1 MWWSKLRAILGV
13 VAGAGFTAHD
23 EALNLL
29 ATCELHSQD
38 WYGRVLVLALLF
50 SLNCLVLSAGAY
62 AVLKL
67 SHLGRGVF
75 KRLAEVVLVIVV
87 ALAVGFCMAIVD
99 PVLNYLVALSCA
111 SLEVC
116 SRPGFANSFMQGARA
131 AADWPNTPVAVFM
144 VTLFGMGA
152 FLVQEVRQREHKL
165 GARRSVA

>member
-1 MWWSKLRAILGV
+1 MRWSKLLAVLGV
-13 VAGAGFTAHD
+13 VAGAAFAAHD

-38 WYGRVLVLALLF
+38 WYARILVLVLLF
-50 SLNCLVLSAGAY
+50 SLHCLVLSAGAY

-67 SHLGRGVF
+67 SRVGEGVI
-75 KRLAEVVLVIVV
+75 KRLAEIVVVIAV

-99 PVLNYLVALSCA
+99 PVLNYLVAVSCA

-116 SRPGFANSFMQGARA
+116 SRPGFANSFMQGSQA
-131 AADWPNTPVAVFM
+131 ATDWPNTPVAVFM

-152 FLVQEVRQREHKL
+152 LLVQEVMQREHKL
-165 GARRSVA
+165 AARRSVA